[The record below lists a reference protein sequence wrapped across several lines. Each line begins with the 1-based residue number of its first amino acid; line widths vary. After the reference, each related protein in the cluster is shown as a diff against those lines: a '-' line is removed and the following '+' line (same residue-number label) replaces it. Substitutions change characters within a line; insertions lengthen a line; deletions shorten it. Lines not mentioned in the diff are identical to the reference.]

1 MSTALVIAE
10 KLQLSE
16 EQYLQIEQLAALN
29 YGPREIAIYL
39 GVNVKVFRNE
49 FNNAD
54 TKIHYHYA
62 RGVLKATAE
71 VDMKLL
77 DNATSGN
84 ITATQEYKKA
94 SEKRAFQNHKMRI
107 LNEG

>member
-1 MSTALVIAE
+1 MSTGLVIAE

-16 EQYLQIEQLAALN
+16 EQYLQVEQMAAVN
-29 YGPREIAIYL
+29 YGPREVAVYL
-39 GVNVKVFRNE
+39 GVDVKLFKNE
-49 FNNAD
+49 FTNPD

-77 DNATSGN
+77 ENATSGN

-94 SEKRAFQNHKMRI
+94 SEKRAFHNHKMRI